1 MNRCRPDCYRLCK
14 SILSFQ
20 DKKKQFY
27 DTEDRGLYP
36 VLFLETVDT
45 GRKPIEVESVKE
57 KHAKH
62 DADCDFFSSF
72 ASETGKYR
80 KAGFERAAK
89 QRL

>member
-1 MNRCRPDCYRLCK
+1 MFCFRLQTYIKFLGIHANRYENLA
-14 SILSFQ
+14 
-20 DKKKQFY
+20 
-27 DTEDRGLYP
+27 
-36 VLFLETVDT
+36 TVDT
-45 GRKPIEVESVKE
+45 GRKYIEVESVKE